1 MGIQDRDYYR
11 RRHGGP
17 PSADATRPSTSGGSG
32 ANSGPVRR
40 KRSGTGDSP
49 PRRPPPGR
57 SRRIRRKHFFLLVI
71 ALVAAFVVWRLFEA
85 GTLEDAKDE
94 IVDWFTDDT
103 AEDMGPV
110 SDESGSETSGTE
122 QGGDTA
128 EDAGPASGES
138 GSETSG
144 TERGGDATED
154 TGPASGESGSGIS
167 GTKRD
172 DDTAES
178 TRPTS
183 GGSES
188 GVSVAE
194 QDDNTAEDA
203 RPASEG
209 SGSGTSGTGRDEVRS
224 AKAPATPPVGPAA
237 ECPDE
242 GEILL
247 AGSDAPAR
255 PDSGIAA
262 AEAADLRQIVLDLT
276 NDARRTAGLTPV
288 RLGANLAPQEHAE
301 DMAESCFVSHWGT
314 DGMKPYMRYSLA
326 GGVQANAENAH
337 GSSFC
342 PVDPSRYVQAT
353 LAEEARQAVES
364 LMGSPGHRDNIL
376 RPEHQLLHLGLAYRA
391 PNFWLVQ
398 QFSGHYA
405 AFAQAPAIEAGELS
419 FDMTACN
426 GARVSG
432 DAFGVQVFHDPP
444 PSPLT
449 PGQLQ
454 RTYCVSSGQEIAAL
468 RPPLEQG
475 RYLDDDFS
483 PHASGCLDPYLLDP
497 DLPAAQS
504 YDDAALLKVL
514 ARSVRLGG
522 DELGLGVW
530 ITADQWDVDDGR
542 ARVAA
547 DLSALLRAAGGGVY
561 TILIW
566 GSVRGND
573 VPIAEYSIFVE

>member
-57 SRRIRRKHFFLLVI
+57 SRRIRGKHFLLLVI
-71 ALVAAFVVWRLFEA
+71 ALVAAFVVWRLYES
-85 GTLEDAKDE
+85 GVLEDLGDE
-94 IVDWFTDDT
+94 IVGWFTTEIVVLEPIELNFATDDGT
-103 AEDMGPV
+103 TGDSGAASGG
-110 SDESGSETSGTE
+110 SGSGVSGTE
-122 QGGDTA
+122 QSA
-128 EDAGPASGES
+128 A
-138 GSETSG
+138 
-144 TERGGDATED
+144 
-154 TGPASGESGSGIS
+154 
-167 GTKRD
+167 
-172 DDTAES
+172 
-178 TRPTS
+178 
-183 GGSES
+183 
-188 GVSVAE
+188 
-194 QDDNTAEDA
+194 
-203 RPASEG
+203 
-209 SGSGTSGTGRDEVRS
+209 RS
-224 AKAPATPPVGPAA
+224 ARAPVASSVGPAA

-276 NDARRTAGLTPV
+276 NDARRAAGLSPV

-326 GGVQANAENAH
+326 GGVQANAENVS

-342 PVDPSRYVQAT
+342 PADPSRYVQDS
-353 LAEEARQAVES
+353 LAEEARQAFYG
-364 LMGSPGHRDNIL
+364 LMGSPGHRANIL
-376 RPEHQLLHLGLAYRA
+376 RPEHRLLHLGLAYRA

-405 AFAQAPAIEAGELS
+405 AFAQSPAIEAGELS

-432 DAFGVQVFHDPP
+432 DAFGVQVFHDSSL
-444 PSPLT
+444 SPLT

-483 PHASGCLDPYLLDP
+483 PQASGCLDPYLLDP

-514 ARSVRLGG
+514 ARSGRLGG

>member
-1 MGIQDRDYYR
+1 M
-11 RRHGGP
+11 
-17 PSADATRPSTSGGSG
+17 
-32 ANSGPVRR
+32 
-40 KRSGTGDSP
+40 
-49 PRRPPPGR
+49 
-57 SRRIRRKHFFLLVI
+57 
-71 ALVAAFVVWRLFEA
+71 
-85 GTLEDAKDE
+85 
-94 IVDWFTDDT
+94 
-103 AEDMGPV
+103 
-110 SDESGSETSGTE
+110 
-122 QGGDTA
+122 
-128 EDAGPASGES
+128 
-138 GSETSG
+138 
-144 TERGGDATED
+144 
-154 TGPASGESGSGIS
+154 
-167 GTKRD
+167 
-172 DDTAES
+172 
-178 TRPTS
+178 
-183 GGSES
+183 
-188 GVSVAE
+188 
-194 QDDNTAEDA
+194 
-203 RPASEG
+203 
-209 SGSGTSGTGRDEVRS
+209 RS
-224 AKAPATPPVGPAA
+224 ARAPATPSVGPAA

-276 NDARRTAGLTPV
+276 NDARRAAGLSPV

-301 DMAESCFVSHWGT
+301 DMAESCFLSHWGT

-342 PVDPSRYVQAT
+342 PVDPSRYVQTT
-353 LAEEARQAVES
+353 LVEEARQAFDG
-364 LMGSPGHRDNIL
+364 LMGSPGHRANIL
-376 RPEHQLLHLGLAYRA
+376 RPEHRLLHLGLAYRA
-391 PNFWLVQ
+391 PNFWMVQ

-405 AFAQAPAIEAGELS
+405 AFAQAPTIEGGELS

-426 GARVSG
+426 GARVSR
-432 DAFGVQVFHDPP
+432 DDLSVQVRHDPL

-454 RTYCVSSGQEIAAL
+454 RTSCYSSGRAIAAL
-468 RPPLEQG
+468 RRPLGQ
-475 RYLDDDFS
+475 RQFYTSHDFS
-483 PHASGCLDPYLLDP
+483 LPGSGCLDPYLLDP

-566 GSVRGND
+566 GSVRGD
-573 VPIAEYSIFVE
+573 KVPIAEHSIFVE

>member
-40 KRSGTGDSP
+40 KRSGTGDRP

-57 SRRIRRKHFFLLVI
+57 SRRIRGKHFLLLVI
-71 ALVAAFVVWRLFEA
+71 ALVIAFVVWRLYES
-85 GTLEDAKDE
+85 GVLGDLGDE
-94 IVDWFTDDT
+94 IVGWFTTEIVVLEPIELNFATDDGTAGDTGAASGRSGSGASGTGRGDDT
-103 AEDMGPV
+103 AK
-110 SDESGSETSGTE
+110 
-122 QGGDTA
+122 
-128 EDAGPASGES
+128 DAGAASG
-138 GSETSG
+138 
-144 TERGGDATED
+144 
-154 TGPASGESGSGIS
+154 
-167 GTKRD
+167 
-172 DDTAES
+172 
-178 TRPTS
+178 
-183 GGSES
+183 
-188 GVSVAE
+188 
-194 QDDNTAEDA
+194 
-203 RPASEG
+203 G
-209 SGSGTSGTGRDEVRS
+209 SGSGVSGTGQSAARS
-224 AKAPATPPVGPAA
+224 ARAPVAPVAPPVGPAA

-247 AGSDAPAR
+247 AGSDALAR

-262 AEAADLRQIVLDLT
+262 GEAADLRQIVLDLT
-276 NDARRTAGLTPV
+276 NDARRAAGLTPV

-301 DMAESCFVSHWGT
+301 DMAESCFLSHWGT
-314 DGMKPYMRYSLA
+314 DGMKPYMRYSQA
-326 GGVQANAENAH
+326 GGVQANAENVS

-342 PVDPSRYVQAT
+342 PADPSRYAQDS

-364 LMGSPGHRDNIL
+364 LMGSLGHRANIL
-376 RPEHQLLHLGLAYRA
+376 RPEHRLLHLGLAYRA
-391 PNFWLVQ
+391 PNFWMVQ

-405 AFAQAPAIEAGELS
+405 AFAQAPTIEGGELS

-426 GARVSG
+426 GARVSR
-432 DAFGVQVFHDPP
+432 DDLSVQVRHDPL

-454 RTYCVSSGQEIAAL
+454 RTSCYSSGRAVAAL
-468 RPPLEQG
+468 RRPLGQ
-475 RYLDDDFS
+475 RQLYTSHDFS
-483 PHASGCLDPYLLDP
+483 LPGSGCLDPYLLDP

-504 YDDAALLKVL
+504 YDDAALLKVP
-514 ARSVRLGG
+514 ARSGRSGG
-522 DELGLGVW
+522 DELGVW
-530 ITADQWDVDDGR
+530 ITADRWDINGRR

-566 GSVRGND
+566 GSVRGDD

>member
-40 KRSGTGDSP
+40 KRSGTGDGPS
-49 PRRPPPGR
+49 RRPPSGR
-57 SRRIRRKHFFLLVI
+57 SRRIRGKHFFLLII
-71 ALVAAFVVWRLFEA
+71 ALVIAFVVWRLYES
-85 GTLEDAKDE
+85 GVLEDLGDE
-94 IVDWFTDDT
+94 IVGWFTTEIVVLEPIELNFATDDGT
-103 AEDMGPV
+103 AENT
-110 SDESGSETSGTE
+110 GS
-122 QGGDTA
+122 
-128 EDAGPASGES
+128 ASG
-138 GSETSG
+138 
-144 TERGGDATED
+144 
-154 TGPASGESGSGIS
+154 
-167 GTKRD
+167 
-172 DDTAES
+172 
-178 TRPTS
+178 
-183 GGSES
+183 
-188 GVSVAE
+188 
-194 QDDNTAEDA
+194 
-203 RPASEG
+203 G
-209 SGSGTSGTGRDEVRS
+209 SGSGTSGTGRDDSTAEDTGSASGGSGSGTSGTGRDDSTTGDAGAASGGSGSGVSGTGQSAARS
-224 AKAPATPPVGPAA
+224 ARAPVEPATPPVGPPA

-242 GEILL
+242 AEVLL
-247 AGSDAPAR
+247 ADSDVLAR
-255 PDSGIAA
+255 PDSGIGGG
-262 AEAADLRQIVLDLT
+262 EAADLRQLVLDLT
-276 NDARRTAGLTPV
+276 NDARRAAGLSPV

-301 DMAESCFVSHWGT
+301 DMAESCFLSHWGT

-326 GGVQANAENAH
+326 GGVQANAENVS

-342 PVDPSRYVQAT
+342 PADPSRYVQDS
-353 LAEEARQAVES
+353 LAEEARQAFDG
-364 LMGSPGHRDNIL
+364 LMGSPGHRANIL
-376 RPEHQLLHLGLAYRA
+376 RPEHRLLHLGLAYRA
-391 PNFWLVQ
+391 PNFWMVQ

-405 AFAQAPAIEAGELS
+405 AFAKTPTIADGELS
-419 FDMTACN
+419 FDMSACN

-432 DAFGVQVFHDPP
+432 DALGVQVFHDPP

-483 PHASGCLDPYLLDP
+483 PQASGCLDPYLLDP

-504 YDDAALLKVL
+504 YEEATLLKVL
-514 ARSVRLGG
+514 ARSGRLGG

-566 GSVRGND
+566 GSVRGDD